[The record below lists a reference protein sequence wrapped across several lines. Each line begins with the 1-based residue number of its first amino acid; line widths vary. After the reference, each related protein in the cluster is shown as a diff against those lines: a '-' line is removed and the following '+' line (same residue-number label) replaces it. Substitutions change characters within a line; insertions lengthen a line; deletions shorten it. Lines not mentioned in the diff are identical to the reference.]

1 MSYQF
6 QPPGSP
12 PPPVTAA
19 SVVPPPPGPNGKPKR
34 LLLGLGAIVLVGGLA
49 AGGVFYGKSTSAVND
64 TVSRFARAPI
74 GCTTTLEFDRTDTF
88 TLFVETK
95 GTAGNAGGDCKGNGA
110 SFDHQGAKVPTVKLS
125 LTDAN
130 DQSTPLTA
138 FTGYSYDT
146 DSFRGSAVE
155 QVKITA
161 PGTYRLTVTS
171 DASDVGVSVGGD
183 PEVDQS
189 RLQLIAIASAIGGV
203 VLGLGLM
210 VLGRPKRPTPT
221 APVAASP
228 YTPYVYTPPAQ
239 AAPTPV
245 WQPAPPASPVPPPPA
260 APGQGWGAPQP

>member
-12 PPPVTAA
+12 PPPVAA
-19 SVVPPPPGPNGKPKR
+19 APVVPPPPVPDGKPKR

-49 AGGVFYGKSTSAVND
+49 AGGVLYGKSTTAVND

-110 SFDHQGAKVPTVKLS
+110 RFDHQGAKVPTVKLS

-130 DQSTPLTA
+130 DQSVPLTA
-138 FTGYSYDT
+138 FTTYSYDT

-155 QVKITA
+155 QVKITT

-171 DASDVGVSVGGD
+171 DAADVGVAVGGD
-183 PEVDQS
+183 PEVDQR
-189 RLQLIAIASAIGGV
+189 RLQLIAIASAIGGL
-203 VLGLGLM
+203 VLGVGLM
-210 VLGRPKRPTPT
+210 VLGRPKRPTPAAVL
-221 APVAASP
+221 AP
-228 YTPYVYTPPAQ
+228 T
-239 AAPTPV
+239 TPV
-245 WQPAPPASPVPPPPA
+245 WQPVPPAPSVPPAPPPS